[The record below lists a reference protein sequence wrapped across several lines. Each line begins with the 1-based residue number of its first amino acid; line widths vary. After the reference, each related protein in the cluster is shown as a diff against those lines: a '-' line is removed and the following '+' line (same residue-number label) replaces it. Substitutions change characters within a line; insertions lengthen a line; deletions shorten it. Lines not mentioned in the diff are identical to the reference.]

1 MQGSGRR
8 IAVTGLG
15 VVAPCGVGKEAFW
28 NGLLGPGLVDV
39 GRRTSIDDWDPSPWF
54 DSPKDARR
62 ADRSEQYALAAAT
75 EALEQSGRPA
85 ASDDRIGTIFG
96 TGVGGIQTLEEQ
108 IAIRLD
114 KGERRVSPFLVPMMM
129 ANAPAA
135 TISMRYGWQGPCEN
149 TVTACAAG
157 THAIGNAARMVADG
171 RCDVVMAGGA
181 EAPFTPTAVAGFGN
195 MTALSNSGDSRPFD
209 ANRDGFVMAEGAAIL
224 VLEAWELAEARGAT
238 ILGEVLGSASTAD
251 AHHITAPSPGGVG
264 AVTCMQLAMDDAGIT
279 PDQVRHINA
288 HGTSTDK
295 NDAAEAEAVA
305 KVFGTDD
312 SGPLVTSTKGITGHA
327 LGAAGALE
335 AVAVL
340 LAMQHGKVPPT
351 AGLTERDPELP
362 AINIVEGGPA
372 DWEPGPALSNSFGF
386 GGHNG
391 TLVLGPA

>member
-1 MQGSGRR
+1 MLGRR
-8 IAVTGLG
+8 VAVTGIG
-15 VVAPCGVGKEAFW
+15 VVAPAGIGKDAFW
-28 NGLLGPGLVDV
+28 RGLLSPAPNGFRQV
-39 GRRTSIDDWDPSPWF
+39 DDWDPTPYF
-54 DSPKDARR
+54 DNPKEARR
-62 ADRSEQYALAAAT
+62 SDRVSQFTLAAAA
-75 EALEQSGRPA
+75 EALEQAGEISADPA
-85 ASDDRIGTIFG
+85 RRGTFVG
-96 TGVGGIQTLEEQ
+96 TGVGGIGTLEEQ
-108 IAIRLD
+108 IEVRLS

-195 MTALSNSGDSRPFD
+195 MTALSNSGNSRPFD

-279 PDQVRHINA
+279 PDQVKHINA
-288 HGTSTDK
+288 HGTSSDK

-372 DWEPGPALSNSFGF
+372 DWEPGPSLSNSFGF

>member
-1 MQGSGRR
+1 MLGRR
-8 IAVTGLG
+8 VAVTGIG
-15 VVAPCGVGKEAFW
+15 VVAPAGIGKEAFW
-28 NGLLGPGLVDV
+28 SGLLSPAPNGF
-39 GRRTSIDDWDPSPWF
+39 RQIEDWDPSPYF
-54 DSPKDARR
+54 DNPKEARR
-62 ADRSEQYALAAAT
+62 SDRVSQFTLAAAA
-75 EALEQSGRPA
+75 EALEQAGEISADPA
-85 ASDDRIGTIFG
+85 RRGTFVG
-96 TGVGGIQTLEEQ
+96 TGVGGIGTLEEQ
-108 IAIRLD
+108 IEVRLS

-171 RCDVVMAGGA
+171 RCEVVMAGGA

-351 AGLTERDPELP
+351 AGLSERDPELP

>member
-1 MQGSGRR
+1 MLGRR
-8 IAVTGLG
+8 VAVTGIG
-15 VVAPCGVGKEAFW
+15 VVAPAGIGKEAFW
-28 NGLLGPGLVDV
+28 RGLLSPAPNGF
-39 GRRTSIDDWDPSPWF
+39 RQIEDWDPSPYF
-54 DSPKDARR
+54 DNPKEARR
-62 ADRSEQYALAAAT
+62 SDRVSQFTLAAAA
-75 EALEQSGRPA
+75 EALEQAGEISADPA
-85 ASDDRIGTIFG
+85 RRGTFVG
-96 TGVGGIQTLEEQ
+96 TGVGGIGTLEEQ
-108 IAIRLD
+108 IEVRLS

-279 PDQVRHINA
+279 PEQVRHINA

-362 AINIVEGGPA
+362 PINIVEGGPA

>member
-1 MQGSGRR
+1 MLGRR
-8 IAVTGLG
+8 VAVTGIG
-15 VVAPCGVGKEAFW
+15 VVAPAGIGKEAFW
-28 NGLLGPGLVDV
+28 SGLLSPAPNGFRQIG
-39 GRRTSIDDWDPSPWF
+39 DWDPSPYF
-54 DSPKDARR
+54 DNPKEARR
-62 ADRSEQYALAAAT
+62 SDRVSQFTLAAAA
-75 EALEQSGRPA
+75 EALEQAGEISADPA
-85 ASDDRIGTIFG
+85 RRGTFVG
-96 TGVGGIQTLEEQ
+96 TGVGGIGTLEEQ
-108 IAIRLD
+108 IEVRLS

-305 KVFGTDD
+305 KVFGTDG

>member
-1 MQGSGRR
+1 MLGRR
-8 IAVTGLG
+8 VAVTGIG
-15 VVAPCGVGKEAFW
+15 VVAPAGIGKDAFW
-28 NGLLGPGLVDV
+28 SGLLSPAPNGF
-39 GRRTSIDDWDPSPWF
+39 RQIDDWDPSPYF
-54 DSPKDARR
+54 DNPKEARR
-62 ADRSEQYALAAAT
+62 SDRVSQFTLAAAA
-75 EALEQSGRPA
+75 EALEQAGEISADPA
-85 ASDDRIGTIFG
+85 RRGTFVG
-96 TGVGGIQTLEEQ
+96 TGVGGIGTLEEQ
-108 IAIRLD
+108 IEVRLS

-209 ANRDGFVMAEGAAIL
+209 TNRDGFVMAEGAAIL

-312 SGPLVTSTKGITGHA
+312 SGPLITSTKGITGHA

-372 DWEPGPALSNSFGF
+372 DWEPGPSLSNSFGF

>member
-1 MQGSGRR
+1 MLGRR
-8 IAVTGLG
+8 VAVTGIG
-15 VVAPCGVGKEAFW
+15 VVAPAGIGKDAFW
-28 NGLLGPGLVDV
+28 SGLLSAAPNGF
-39 GRRTSIDDWDPSPWF
+39 RQIEDWDPSPYF
-54 DSPKDARR
+54 DNPKEARR
-62 ADRSEQYALAAAT
+62 SDRVSQFTLAAAA
-75 EALEQSGRPA
+75 EALEQAGEISADPA
-85 ASDDRIGTIFG
+85 RRGTFVG
-96 TGVGGIQTLEEQ
+96 TGVGGIGTLEEQ
-108 IAIRLD
+108 IEVRLS

-209 ANRDGFVMAEGAAIL
+209 TNRDGFVMAEGAAIL

-351 AGLTERDPELP
+351 AGLIERDPELP

-372 DWEPGPALSNSFGF
+372 DWEPGPSLSNSFGF

>member
-1 MQGSGRR
+1 MLGRR
-8 IAVTGLG
+8 VAVTGIG
-15 VVAPCGVGKEAFW
+15 VVAPAGIGKEAFW
-28 NGLLGPGLVDV
+28 SGLLSPAPNGF
-39 GRRTSIDDWDPSPWF
+39 RQIEDWDPSPYF
-54 DSPKDARR
+54 DNPKEARR
-62 ADRSEQYALAAAT
+62 SDRVSQFTLAAAA
-75 EALEQSGRPA
+75 EALEQAGEISADPA
-85 ASDDRIGTIFG
+85 RRGTFVG
-96 TGVGGIQTLEEQ
+96 TGVGGIGTLEEQ
-108 IAIRLD
+108 IEVRLS

-279 PDQVRHINA
+279 PEQVRHINA

>member
-1 MQGSGRR
+1 MLGRR
-8 IAVTGLG
+8 VAVTGIG
-15 VVAPCGVGKEAFW
+15 VVAPAGIGKEAFW
-28 NGLLGPGLVDV
+28 SGLLSPAPNGF
-39 GRRTSIDDWDPSPWF
+39 RQIEDWDPSPYF
-54 DSPKDARR
+54 DNPKEARR
-62 ADRSEQYALAAAT
+62 SDRVSQFTLAAAS
-75 EALEQSGRPA
+75 EALEQAGEISADPA
-85 ASDDRIGTIFG
+85 RRGTFVG
-96 TGVGGIQTLEEQ
+96 TGVGGIGTLEEQ
-108 IAIRLD
+108 IEVRLS

>member
-1 MQGSGRR
+1 MLGRR
-8 IAVTGLG
+8 VAVTGIG
-15 VVAPCGVGKEAFW
+15 VVAPAGIGRDAFW
-28 NGLLGPGLVDV
+28 SGLLSPAPSGF
-39 GRRTSIDDWDPSPWF
+39 RQIEDWDPSPYF
-54 DSPKDARR
+54 DNPKEARR
-62 ADRSEQYALAAAT
+62 SDRVSQFALAAAG
-75 EALEQSGRPA
+75 EALEQAGKISADPA
-85 ASDDRIGTIFG
+85 RRGTFVG
-96 TGVGGIQTLEEQ
+96 TGVGGIGTLEEQ
-108 IAIRLD
+108 IEVRLS

-157 THAIGNAARMVADG
+157 THAIGNAARMIADS

-195 MTALSNSGDSRPFD
+195 MTALSNSGNSRPFD
-209 ANRDGFVMAEGAAIL
+209 TNRDGFVMAEGAAIL

-351 AGLTERDPELP
+351 AGLTERDPDLP

-372 DWEPGPALSNSFGF
+372 DWAPGPSLSNSFGF

>member
-1 MQGSGRR
+1 MLGRR
-8 IAVTGLG
+8 VAVTGIG
-15 VVAPCGVGKEAFW
+15 VVAPAGIGKEAFW
-28 NGLLGPGLVDV
+28 SGLLSPAPNGF
-39 GRRTSIDDWDPSPWF
+39 RQIEDWDPSPYF
-54 DSPKDARR
+54 DNPKEARR
-62 ADRSEQYALAAAT
+62 SDRVSQFTLAAAA
-75 EALEQSGRPA
+75 EALEQAGEISADPA
-85 ASDDRIGTIFG
+85 RRGTFVG
-96 TGVGGIQTLEEQ
+96 TGVGGIGTLEEQ
-108 IAIRLD
+108 IEVRLS

-305 KVFGTDD
+305 KVFGSDD

>member
-1 MQGSGRR
+1 MLGRR
-8 IAVTGLG
+8 VAVTGIG
-15 VVAPCGVGKEAFW
+15 VVAPAGIGKDAFW
-28 NGLLGPGLVDV
+28 SGLLSPAPNGF
-39 GRRTSIDDWDPSPWF
+39 RQIEDWDPSPYF
-54 DSPKDARR
+54 DNPKEARR
-62 ADRSEQYALAAAT
+62 SDRVSQFTLAAAA
-75 EALEQSGRPA
+75 EALEQAGEISADPA
-85 ASDDRIGTIFG
+85 RRGTFVG
-96 TGVGGIQTLEEQ
+96 TGVGGIGTLEEQ
-108 IAIRLD
+108 IEVRLS

-209 ANRDGFVMAEGAAIL
+209 TNRDGFVMAEGAAIL

-238 ILGEVLGSASTAD
+238 ILAEVLGSASTAD

-362 AINIVEGGPA
+362 AINIVEGGPT
-372 DWEPGPALSNSFGF
+372 DWEPGPSLSNSFGF

>member
-1 MQGSGRR
+1 MLGRR
-8 IAVTGLG
+8 VAVTGIG
-15 VVAPCGVGKEAFW
+15 VVAPAGIGKDAFW
-28 NGLLGPGLVDV
+28 SGLLSPAPNGF
-39 GRRTSIDDWDPSPWF
+39 RQIEDWDPSPYF
-54 DSPKDARR
+54 DNPKEARR
-62 ADRSEQYALAAAT
+62 SDRVSQFTLAAAV
-75 EALEQSGRPA
+75 EALEQAGEISADPA
-85 ASDDRIGTIFG
+85 RRGTFVG
-96 TGVGGIQTLEEQ
+96 TGVGGIGTLEEQ
-108 IAIRLD
+108 IEVRLS

-209 ANRDGFVMAEGAAIL
+209 TNRDGFVMAEGAAIL

-351 AGLTERDPELP
+351 AGLIERDLELP

-372 DWEPGPALSNSFGF
+372 DWEPGPSLSNSFGF

>member
-1 MQGSGRR
+1 MLGRR
-8 IAVTGLG
+8 VAVTGIG
-15 VVAPCGVGKEAFW
+15 VVAPAGIGKDAFW
-28 NGLLGPGLVDV
+28 SGLLSAAPNGF
-39 GRRTSIDDWDPSPWF
+39 RQIEDWDPSPYF
-54 DSPKDARR
+54 DNPKEARR
-62 ADRSEQYALAAAT
+62 SDRVSQFTLAAAA
-75 EALEQSGRPA
+75 EALEQAGEISADPA
-85 ASDDRIGTIFG
+85 RRGTFVG
-96 TGVGGIQTLEEQ
+96 TGVGGIGTLEEQ
-108 IAIRLD
+108 IEVRLS

-209 ANRDGFVMAEGAAIL
+209 TNRDGFVMAEGAAIL
-224 VLEAWELAEARGAT
+224 VLEAWELAEARSAT

-351 AGLTERDPELP
+351 AGLIERDPELP

-372 DWEPGPALSNSFGF
+372 DWEPGPSLSNSFGF

>member
-1 MQGSGRR
+1 MLGRR
-8 IAVTGLG
+8 VAVTGIG
-15 VVAPCGVGKEAFW
+15 VVAPAGIGKDAFW
-28 NGLLGPGLVDV
+28 RGLLSPAPNGFRQV
-39 GRRTSIDDWDPSPWF
+39 DDWDPTPYF
-54 DSPKDARR
+54 DNPKEARR
-62 ADRSEQYALAAAT
+62 SDRVSQFTLAAAA
-75 EALEQSGRPA
+75 EALEQAGEISADPA
-85 ASDDRIGTIFG
+85 RRGTFVG
-96 TGVGGIQTLEEQ
+96 TGVGGIGTLEEQ
-108 IAIRLD
+108 IEVRLS

-279 PDQVRHINA
+279 PDQVKHINA

-372 DWEPGPALSNSFGF
+372 DWEPGPSLSNSFGF

>member
-1 MQGSGRR
+1 MLGRR
-8 IAVTGLG
+8 VAVTGIG
-15 VVAPCGVGKEAFW
+15 VVAPAGIGKEAFW
-28 NGLLGPGLVDV
+28 SGLLSPAPNGF
-39 GRRTSIDDWDPSPWF
+39 RQIEDWDPSPYF
-54 DSPKDARR
+54 DNPKEARR
-62 ADRSEQYALAAAT
+62 SDRVSQFTLAAAA
-75 EALEQSGRPA
+75 EALEQAGEISADPA
-85 ASDDRIGTIFG
+85 RRGTFVG
-96 TGVGGIQTLEEQ
+96 TGVGGIGTLEEQ
-108 IAIRLD
+108 IEVRLS
-114 KGERRVSPFLVPMMM
+114 KGERRVSPFLGPMMM

>member
-1 MQGSGRR
+1 MLGRR
-8 IAVTGLG
+8 VAVTGIG
-15 VVAPCGVGKEAFW
+15 VVAPAGIGKDAFW
-28 NGLLGPGLVDV
+28 SGLLSPAPNGF
-39 GRRTSIDDWDPSPWF
+39 RQIEDWDPSPYF
-54 DSPKDARR
+54 DNPKEARR
-62 ADRSEQYALAAAT
+62 SDRVSQFTLAAAV
-75 EALEQSGRPA
+75 EALEQAGEISADPA
-85 ASDDRIGTIFG
+85 RRGTFVG
-96 TGVGGIQTLEEQ
+96 TGVGGIGTLEEQ
-108 IAIRLD
+108 IEVRLS

-209 ANRDGFVMAEGAAIL
+209 TNRDGFVMAEGAAIL

-264 AVTCMQLAMDDAGIT
+264 AVTCMQLAMDDAGLT

-351 AGLTERDPELP
+351 AGLIERDPELP

-372 DWEPGPALSNSFGF
+372 DWEPGPSLSNSFGF

>member
-1 MQGSGRR
+1 MLGRR
-8 IAVTGLG
+8 VAVTGIG
-15 VVAPCGVGKEAFW
+15 VVAPAGIGKEAFW
-28 NGLLGPGLVDV
+28 SGLLSPAPNGF
-39 GRRTSIDDWDPSPWF
+39 RQIEDWDPSPYF
-54 DSPKDARR
+54 DNPKEARR
-62 ADRSEQYALAAAT
+62 SDRVSQFTLAAAA
-75 EALEQSGRPA
+75 EALEQAGEISADPA
-85 ASDDRIGTIFG
+85 RRGTFVG
-96 TGVGGIQTLEEQ
+96 TGVGGIGTLEEQ
-108 IAIRLD
+108 IEVRLS

-224 VLEAWELAEARGAT
+224 VLEAWELAEARGAA

>member
-1 MQGSGRR
+1 MLGRR
-8 IAVTGLG
+8 VAVTGIG
-15 VVAPCGVGKEAFW
+15 VVAPAGIGKDAFW
-28 NGLLGPGLVDV
+28 RGLLSPAPNGFRQV
-39 GRRTSIDDWDPSPWF
+39 DDWDPTPYF
-54 DSPKDARR
+54 DNPKEARR
-62 ADRSEQYALAAAT
+62 SDRVSQFTLAAAA
-75 EALEQSGRPA
+75 EALEQAGEISADPA
-85 ASDDRIGTIFG
+85 RRGTFVG
-96 TGVGGIQTLEEQ
+96 TGVGGIGTLEEQ
-108 IAIRLD
+108 IEVRLS

-209 ANRDGFVMAEGAAIL
+209 AHRDGFVMAEGAAIL

-279 PDQVRHINA
+279 PDQVKHINA

-362 AINIVEGGPA
+362 AIKIVEGGPA
-372 DWEPGPALSNSFGF
+372 DWEPGPSLSNSFGF

>member
-1 MQGSGRR
+1 MLGRR
-8 IAVTGLG
+8 VAVTGIG
-15 VVAPCGVGKEAFW
+15 VVAPAGIGKEAFW
-28 NGLLGPGLVDV
+28 SGLLSPAPNGF
-39 GRRTSIDDWDPSPWF
+39 RQIEDWDPSPYF
-54 DSPKDARR
+54 DNPKEARR
-62 ADRSEQYALAAAT
+62 SDRVSQFTLAAAA
-75 EALEQSGRPA
+75 EALEQAGEISADPA
-85 ASDDRIGTIFG
+85 RRGTFVG
-96 TGVGGIQTLEEQ
+96 TGVGGIGTLEEQ
-108 IAIRLD
+108 IEVRLS

-279 PDQVRHINA
+279 PEQVRHINA

-305 KVFGTDD
+305 KVFGSDD

>member
-1 MQGSGRR
+1 MLGRR
-8 IAVTGLG
+8 VAVTGIG
-15 VVAPCGVGKEAFW
+15 VVAPAGIGKDAFW
-28 NGLLGPGLVDV
+28 SGLLSPAPNGF
-39 GRRTSIDDWDPSPWF
+39 RQIQDWDPSPYF
-54 DSPKDARR
+54 DNPKEARR
-62 ADRSEQYALAAAT
+62 SDRVSQFTLAAAA
-75 EALEQSGRPA
+75 EALEQAGEISADPA
-85 ASDDRIGTIFG
+85 RRGTFVG
-96 TGVGGIQTLEEQ
+96 TGVGGIGTLEEQ
-108 IAIRLD
+108 IEVRLS

>member
-1 MQGSGRR
+1 MLGRR
-8 IAVTGLG
+8 VAVTGIG
-15 VVAPCGVGKEAFW
+15 VVAPAGIGKDAFW
-28 NGLLGPGLVDV
+28 SGLLSPAPNGF
-39 GRRTSIDDWDPSPWF
+39 RQIEDWDPSPYF
-54 DSPKDARR
+54 DNPKEARR
-62 ADRSEQYALAAAT
+62 SDRVSQFTLAAAA
-75 EALEQSGRPA
+75 EALEQAGEISADPA
-85 ASDDRIGTIFG
+85 RRGTFVG
-96 TGVGGIQTLEEQ
+96 TGVGGIGTLEEQ
-108 IAIRLD
+108 IEVRLS

-149 TVTACAAG
+149 TATACAAG

-209 ANRDGFVMAEGAAIL
+209 TNRDGFVMAEGAAIL

-351 AGLTERDPELP
+351 AGLIERDPELP

-372 DWEPGPALSNSFGF
+372 DWEPGPSLSNSFGF

>member
-1 MQGSGRR
+1 MLGRR
-8 IAVTGLG
+8 VAVTGIG
-15 VVAPCGVGKEAFW
+15 VVAPAGIGKEAFW
-28 NGLLGPGLVDV
+28 SGLLSPAPNGF
-39 GRRTSIDDWDPSPWF
+39 RQIEDWDPSPYF
-54 DSPKDARR
+54 DNPKEARR
-62 ADRSEQYALAAAT
+62 SDRVSQFTLAAAA
-75 EALEQSGRPA
+75 EALEQAGEISADPA
-85 ASDDRIGTIFG
+85 RRGTFVG
-96 TGVGGIQTLEEQ
+96 TGVGGIGTLEEQ
-108 IAIRLD
+108 IEVRLS

-171 RCDVVMAGGA
+171 RCEVVMAGGA

>member
-1 MQGSGRR
+1 MQGRR
-8 IAVTGLG
+8 VAVTGIG
-15 VVAPCGVGKEAFW
+15 VVAPAGIGKEAFW
-28 NGLLGPGLVDV
+28 EGLLSPAPNGF
-39 GRRTSIDDWDPSPWF
+39 RQIEDWDPAPYF
-54 DSPKDARR
+54 DNPKEARR
-62 ADRSEQYALAAAT
+62 SDRVSQFTLAAAA
-75 EALEQSGRPA
+75 EALEQAGEITADPA
-85 ASDDRIGTIFG
+85 RRATFVG
-96 TGVGGIQTLEEQ
+96 TGVGGIGTLEEQ
-108 IAIRLD
+108 IEVRLT

-209 ANRDGFVMAEGAAIL
+209 TNRDGFVMAEGAAIL
-224 VLEAWELAEARGAT
+224 VLEEWEMAVERGAT

-264 AVTCMQLAMDDAGIT
+264 AVTCMQLAMEDAGIT
-279 PDQVRHINA
+279 PEQVRHINA

-305 KVFGTDD
+305 KVFGTDE

-327 LGAAGALE
+327 LGGAGALE

-340 LAMQHGKVPPT
+340 LAMQHRQVPPT
-351 AGLTERDPELP
+351 AGLVDPDPELP
-362 AINIVEGGPA
+362 AINIVKDGPA
-372 DWEPGPALSNSFGF
+372 DWEPGPSLSNSFGF

-391 TLVLGPA
+391 TIVLGPGV

>member
-1 MQGSGRR
+1 MLGRR
-8 IAVTGLG
+8 VAVTGIG
-15 VVAPCGVGKEAFW
+15 VVAPAGIGKDAFW
-28 NGLLGPGLVDV
+28 RGLLSPAPNGF
-39 GRRTSIDDWDPSPWF
+39 RQIEDWDPSPYF
-54 DSPKDARR
+54 DSPKEARR
-62 ADRSEQYALAAAT
+62 SDRVSQFTLAAAA
-75 EALEQSGRPA
+75 EALEQAGEISADPA
-85 ASDDRIGTIFG
+85 RRGTFVG
-96 TGVGGIQTLEEQ
+96 TGVGGIGTLEEQ
-108 IAIRLD
+108 IEVRLS

-209 ANRDGFVMAEGAAIL
+209 TNRDGFVMAEGAAIL

-238 ILGEVLGSASTAD
+238 ILAEVLGSASTAD

-340 LAMQHGKVPPT
+340 LAMQHRKVPPT

-372 DWEPGPALSNSFGF
+372 DWEPGPSLSNSFGF

>member
-1 MQGSGRR
+1 MLGRR
-8 IAVTGLG
+8 VAVTGIG
-15 VVAPCGVGKEAFW
+15 VVAPAGIGKDAFW
-28 NGLLGPGLVDV
+28 RGLLSPAPNGFRQV
-39 GRRTSIDDWDPSPWF
+39 DDWDPTPYF
-54 DSPKDARR
+54 DNPKEARR
-62 ADRSEQYALAAAT
+62 SDRVSQFTLAAAA
-75 EALEQSGRPA
+75 EALEQAGEISADPA
-85 ASDDRIGTIFG
+85 RRGTFVG
-96 TGVGGIQTLEEQ
+96 TGVGGIGTLEEQ
-108 IAIRLD
+108 IEVRLS

-209 ANRDGFVMAEGAAIL
+209 TNRDGFVMAEGAAIL

-279 PDQVRHINA
+279 PDQVKHINA

-372 DWEPGPALSNSFGF
+372 DWEPGPSLSNSFGF

>member
-1 MQGSGRR
+1 MLGRR
-8 IAVTGLG
+8 VAVTGIG
-15 VVAPCGVGKEAFW
+15 VVAPAGIGKEAFW
-28 NGLLGPGLVDV
+28 SGLLSPAPNGF
-39 GRRTSIDDWDPSPWF
+39 RQIEDWDPSPYF
-54 DSPKDARR
+54 DNPKEARR
-62 ADRSEQYALAAAT
+62 SDRVSQFTLAAAA
-75 EALEQSGRPA
+75 EALEQAGEISADPA
-85 ASDDRIGTIFG
+85 RRGTFVG
-96 TGVGGIQTLEEQ
+96 TGVGGIGTLEEQ
-108 IAIRLD
+108 IEVRLS

-224 VLEAWELAEARGAT
+224 VLEAWELAEARGAA

-305 KVFGTDD
+305 KVFGTDG

>member
-1 MQGSGRR
+1 MLGRR
-8 IAVTGLG
+8 VAVTGIG
-15 VVAPCGVGKEAFW
+15 VVAPAGIGKDAFW
-28 NGLLGPGLVDV
+28 NGLLSPAPNGF
-39 GRRTSIDDWDPSPWF
+39 RQIDDWDPAPYF
-54 DSPKDARR
+54 DNPKEARR
-62 ADRSEQYALAAAT
+62 SDRVAQFTLAAAA
-75 EALEQSGRPA
+75 EALEQAGEITADPA
-85 ASDDRIGTIFG
+85 RRGTFVG
-96 TGVGGIQTLEEQ
+96 TGVGGIGTLEEQ
-108 IAIRLD
+108 IEVRLS

-157 THAIGNAARMVADG
+157 THAIGNAARMIADG

-209 ANRDGFVMAEGAAIL
+209 VNRDGFVMAEGAAIL
-224 VLEAWELAEARGAT
+224 ALEAWELAEARGAT

-264 AVTCMQLAMDDAGIT
+264 AVTCMQLAMNDAGIT

-305 KVFGTDD
+305 KVFGIDD

-362 AINIVEGGPA
+362 AINIVDGGPA
-372 DWEPGPALSNSFGF
+372 DWEPGPSLSNSFGF

>member
-1 MQGSGRR
+1 MLGRR
-8 IAVTGLG
+8 VAVTGIG
-15 VVAPCGVGKEAFW
+15 VVAPAGIGKDAFW
-28 NGLLGPGLVDV
+28 RGLLSPAPNGFRQV
-39 GRRTSIDDWDPSPWF
+39 DDWDPTPYF
-54 DSPKDARR
+54 DNPKEARR
-62 ADRSEQYALAAAT
+62 SDRVSQFTLAAAA
-75 EALEQSGRPA
+75 EALEQAGEISADPA
-85 ASDDRIGTIFG
+85 RRGTFVG
-96 TGVGGIQTLEEQ
+96 TGVGGIGTLEEQ
-108 IAIRLD
+108 IEVRLS

-279 PDQVRHINA
+279 PDQVKDINA

-372 DWEPGPALSNSFGF
+372 DWEPGPSLSNSFGF

>member
-1 MQGSGRR
+1 MLGRR
-8 IAVTGLG
+8 VAVTGIG
-15 VVAPCGVGKEAFW
+15 VVAPAGIGKDAFW
-28 NGLLGPGLVDV
+28 SGLLSPAPNGF
-39 GRRTSIDDWDPSPWF
+39 RQIEDWDPSPYF
-54 DSPKDARR
+54 DNPKEARR
-62 ADRSEQYALAAAT
+62 SDRVSQFTLAAAA
-75 EALEQSGRPA
+75 EALEQAGEISADPA
-85 ASDDRIGTIFG
+85 RRGTFVG
-96 TGVGGIQTLEEQ
+96 TGVGGIGTLEEQ
-108 IAIRLD
+108 IEVRLS

-209 ANRDGFVMAEGAAIL
+209 TNRDGFVMAEGAAIL
-224 VLEAWELAEARGAT
+224 VLEAWELAEARSGT

-351 AGLTERDPELP
+351 AGLIERDPELP

-372 DWEPGPALSNSFGF
+372 DWEPGPSLSNSFGF

>member
-1 MQGSGRR
+1 MLGRR
-8 IAVTGLG
+8 VAVTGIG
-15 VVAPCGVGKEAFW
+15 VVAPAGIGKDAFW
-28 NGLLGPGLVDV
+28 SGLLSPAPNGF
-39 GRRTSIDDWDPSPWF
+39 RQIEDWDPSPYF
-54 DSPKDARR
+54 DNPKEARR
-62 ADRSEQYALAAAT
+62 SDRVSQFTLAAAA
-75 EALEQSGRPA
+75 EALEQAGEISADPA
-85 ASDDRIGTIFG
+85 RRGTFVG
-96 TGVGGIQTLEEQ
+96 TGVGGIGTLEEQ
-108 IAIRLD
+108 IEVRLS

-149 TVTACAAG
+149 TATACAAG

-224 VLEAWELAEARGAT
+224 VLEAWELAEARSAT

-279 PDQVRHINA
+279 PEQVRHINA

-340 LAMQHGKVPPT
+340 LAMQHSKVPPT

-372 DWEPGPALSNSFGF
+372 DWEPGPSLSNSFGF

>member
-1 MQGSGRR
+1 MLGRR
-8 IAVTGLG
+8 VAVTGIG
-15 VVAPCGVGKEAFW
+15 VVAPAGIGKEAFW
-28 NGLLGPGLVDV
+28 SGLLSPAPNGF
-39 GRRTSIDDWDPSPWF
+39 RQIEDWDPSPYF
-54 DSPKDARR
+54 DNPKEARR
-62 ADRSEQYALAAAT
+62 SDRVSQFTLAAAA
-75 EALEQSGRPA
+75 EALEQAGEISADPA
-85 ASDDRIGTIFG
+85 RRGTFVG
-96 TGVGGIQTLEEQ
+96 TGVGGIGTLEEQ
-108 IAIRLD
+108 IEVRLS

-135 TISMRYGWQGPCEN
+135 TISMHYGWQGPCEN

-335 AVAVL
+335 AVSVL

-362 AINIVEGGPA
+362 AINIVEGDPA